1 MPPVKAIAVA
11 VALSLPT
18 LAVAQSAEEA
28 AESAIE
34 ARHGFMT
41 MLGIN
46 MGQLAGMAKGEI
58 AYDEA
63 LASRAAANIVALTQY
78 DAPTLFI
85 EGTSSADTDDS
96 EALPAIWENPD
107 DFRAKF
113 AAMSEA
119 AAGSPD
125 AVKGGQGNLGP
136 VLQKLGGTCKAC
148 HDDYRKAD

>member
-1 MPPVKAIAVA
+1 MTPVKA
-11 VALSLPT
+11 VALACSLALPAAA
-18 LAVAQSAEEA
+18 LAQSAEDA
-28 AESAIE
+28 AEDAVE

-46 MGQLAGMAKGEI
+46 MGQLSGMAKGEI

-63 LASRAAANIVALTQY
+63 AASRAAANIVALTQY
-78 DAPTLFI
+78 DAPALFVQ
-85 EGTSSADTDDS
+85 GTSSEDMDDS

-113 AAMSEA
+113 AALSEA

-125 AVKGGQGNLGP
+125 AVAGGQENIGP
-136 VLQKLGGTCKAC
+136 ALQRLGGTCKAC

>member
-1 MPPVKAIAVA
+1 MTPVKAI
-11 VALSLPT
+11 T
-18 LAVAQSAEEA
+18 LAAVLALPALALAQDAEDA
-28 AESAIE
+28 VE

-63 LASRAAANIVALTQY
+63 AASLAAANIVALTQY
-78 DAPTLFI
+78 DAPSLFV
-85 EGTSSADTDDS
+85 EGTSSEDMRGS

-113 AAMSEA
+113 AALREA
-119 AAGSPD
+119 AAGSLE

-136 VLQKLGGTCKAC
+136 AVQKLGGACKSC
-148 HDDYRKAD
+148 HDDYRKND